1 MIEPASTLDMDDDTR
16 GRMITRCVAYMTQ
29 RKIPIRDTRAV
40 TRLLAPIMP
49 FVTERVWQ
57 DLFHA
62 ADPEGPAS
70 VHLAELGTNVASGVS
85 HWKLGNV
92 DWRLVARL
100 GVPGAIGAFAG
111 ATFLSQISTA
121 LAKPV
126 MAAILG
132 ALGMYILL
140 RYALKPPAVAQAR
153 RSPHTA
159 KFLVPLGLAGG
170 FVDATG
176 GGGWGPVSTT
186 SLLSAGKTAPRTVI
200 GSVDT
205 SEFLV
210 SFAASLGFV
219 LNLGLLGIEWGI
231 VLALLAG
238 GLVAAPIAAW
248 LVSRIPAQVMGVAV
262 GGIIIMTNLKTL
274 FDGSQ
279 LTSEQVTVGFTLFAA
294 VWVAMTAWTAWRH
307 EKRRRAELAAREAAE
322 TEWSI

>member
-1 MIEPASTLDMDDDTR
+1 M
-16 GRMITRCVAYMTQ
+16 Q
-29 RKIPIRDTRAV
+29 
-40 TRLLAPIMP
+40 RLLLLAVVGFAAQLVDGSLGMG
-49 FVTERVWQ
+49 FGVTSTS
-57 DLFHA
+57 LLLIA
-62 ADPEGPAS
+62 GLSPAMASAS

-274 FDGSQ
+274 FDASQ

>member
-1 MIEPASTLDMDDDTR
+1 M
-16 GRMITRCVAYMTQ
+16 Q
-29 RKIPIRDTRAV
+29 
-40 TRLLAPIMP
+40 RLLLLAVVGFAAQLVDGSLGMG
-49 FVTERVWQ
+49 FGVTSTS
-57 DLFHA
+57 LLLIA
-62 ADPEGPAS
+62 GLSPAMASVS

-274 FDGSQ
+274 FDASQ

>member
-1 MIEPASTLDMDDDTR
+1 M
-16 GRMITRCVAYMTQ
+16 Q
-29 RKIPIRDTRAV
+29 
-40 TRLLAPIMP
+40 RLLLLAVVGFAAQLVDGSLGMGIG
-49 FVTERVWQ
+49 VTSTS
-57 DLFHA
+57 LLLIA
-62 ADPEGPAS
+62 GLSPAMASAS

-274 FDGSQ
+274 FDASQ

>member
-1 MIEPASTLDMDDDTR
+1 
-16 GRMITRCVAYMTQ
+16 
-29 RKIPIRDTRAV
+29 
-40 TRLLAPIMP
+40 
-49 FVTERVWQ
+49 
-57 DLFHA
+57 
-62 ADPEGPAS
+62 
-70 VHLAELGTNVASGVS
+70 
-85 HWKLGNV
+85 
-92 DWRLVARL
+92 
-100 GVPGAIGAFAG
+100 
-111 ATFLSQISTA
+111 
-121 LAKPV
+121 

-274 FDGSQ
+274 FDASQ

>member
-1 MIEPASTLDMDDDTR
+1 M
-16 GRMITRCVAYMTQ
+16 Q
-29 RKIPIRDTRAV
+29 
-40 TRLLAPIMP
+40 RLLLLAVVG
-49 FVTERVWQ
+49 F
-57 DLFHA
+57 A
-62 ADPEGPAS
+62 AQLVDGSLGMGFGVISTSLLLIAGLSPAMASAS

-274 FDGSQ
+274 FDASQ

>member
-1 MIEPASTLDMDDDTR
+1 M
-16 GRMITRCVAYMTQ
+16 Q
-29 RKIPIRDTRAV
+29 
-40 TRLLAPIMP
+40 RLLLLAVVGFAAQLVDGSLGMG
-49 FVTERVWQ
+49 FGVTSTS
-57 DLFHA
+57 LLLIA
-62 ADPEGPAS
+62 GLSPAMASAS

-238 GLVAAPIAAW
+238 GLGAAPIAAW

-274 FDGSQ
+274 FDASQ

>member
-1 MIEPASTLDMDDDTR
+1 M
-16 GRMITRCVAYMTQ
+16 Q
-29 RKIPIRDTRAV
+29 
-40 TRLLAPIMP
+40 RLLLLAVVGFAAQLVDGSLGMG
-49 FVTERVWQ
+49 FGVTSTS
-57 DLFHA
+57 LLLIA
-62 ADPEGPAS
+62 GLSPAMASAS

-92 DWRLVARL
+92 DWRLVLRL

-111 ATFLSQISTA
+111 ATFLSQISTVV
-121 LAKPV
+121 AKPV

-140 RYALKPPAVAQAR
+140 RYALKPPAVAKAR

-231 VLALLAG
+231 VVALLAG

-274 FDGSQ
+274 FDASQ
-279 LTSEQVTVGFTLFAA
+279 LSPEQVTVGFTLFAA
-294 VWVAMTAWTAWRH
+294 AWIAMTAWTAWRH

>member
-1 MIEPASTLDMDDDTR
+1 
-16 GRMITRCVAYMTQ
+16 
-29 RKIPIRDTRAV
+29 
-40 TRLLAPIMP
+40 
-49 FVTERVWQ
+49 
-57 DLFHA
+57 
-62 ADPEGPAS
+62 
-70 VHLAELGTNVASGVS
+70 
-85 HWKLGNV
+85 
-92 DWRLVARL
+92 
-100 GVPGAIGAFAG
+100 
-111 ATFLSQISTA
+111 
-121 LAKPV
+121 
-126 MAAILG
+126 
-132 ALGMYILL
+132 MYILL

-274 FDGSQ
+274 FDASQ
-279 LTSEQVTVGFTLFAA
+279 LSSEQVTVGFTLFAA

-307 EKRRRAELAAREAAE
+307 EKRRRAEVAAREAAE

>member
-1 MIEPASTLDMDDDTR
+1 M
-16 GRMITRCVAYMTQ
+16 Q
-29 RKIPIRDTRAV
+29 
-40 TRLLAPIMP
+40 RLLLLAVVGFAAQLVDGSLGMG
-49 FVTERVWQ
+49 FGVTSTS
-57 DLFHA
+57 LLLIA
-62 ADPEGPAS
+62 GLSPAMASAS

-274 FDGSQ
+274 FDASQ
-279 LTSEQVTVGFTLFAA
+279 LSSEQVTVGFTLFAA

>member
-1 MIEPASTLDMDDDTR
+1 M
-16 GRMITRCVAYMTQ
+16 Q
-29 RKIPIRDTRAV
+29 
-40 TRLLAPIMP
+40 RLLLLAVVGFAAQLVDGSLGMG
-49 FVTERVWQ
+49 FGVTSTS
-57 DLFHA
+57 LLLIA
-62 ADPEGPAS
+62 GLSPAMASAS

-186 SLLSAGKTAPRTVI
+186 SLLSVGKTAPRTVI

-274 FDGSQ
+274 FDASQ